1 VYLHCLVHKLL
12 HGQLYTH
19 LYVGYIVFYFI
30 FCIVVISGSRCK
42 SWLYYNME
50 LRWFFCTYGPS
61 QVINQMLMIE
71 LKFWIQLFMSTAV
84 YVLKM
89 LGSSTGLT
97 SATPTDVCCFTN
109 LWTAAMARLRIW
121 LWSSMVSVRLDVFY
135 YSILTRSVAF
145 KWTHAKGQFPLIQY
159 LYIIDVYLFSLYM
172 IEKREWK
179 YGQKSYA
186 AYMLISRDFC
196 MTFLFC
202 SNSHKM
208 VFRFYYYTTSF
219 CIA

>member
-30 FCIVVISGSRCK
+30 FCIVIISGSRCK

-84 YVLKM
+84 HVLKM
-89 LGSSTGLT
+89 LGSSTGSDFSDTNWCVLLHQ
-97 SATPTDVCCFTN
+97 SLDRCNGEIKDLALELDGFGPAGCILLFDPHKICCLQVN
-109 LWTAAMARLRIW
+109 
-121 LWSSMVSVRLDVFY
+121 
-135 YSILTRSVAF
+135 TR
-145 KWTHAKGQFPLIQY
+145 
-159 LYIIDVYLFSLYM
+159 
-172 IEKREWK
+172 
-179 YGQKSYA
+179 
-186 AYMLISRDFC
+186 
-196 MTFLFC
+196 
-202 SNSHKM
+202 
-208 VFRFYYYTTSF
+208 
-219 CIA
+219 